1 MSGGGGM
8 FTGQYSPEHYREVS
22 SRSEATTEETNYEAK
37 LNDLLNGTLS
47 AVNSRDVD
55 RIGACVDSVKE
66 LLQEDLD
73 GTIDTRYG
81 GSVGK
86 HTYVDGLSDVDV
98 LLLIHRT
105 ELTGLSPREVLEYVA
120 DRIKEN
126 RPRGVVDVSVG
137 KMAVTLTYSDG
148 LEIQFVPSIRRGDY
162 MRIPA
167 ESGRDWSNAVRP
179 AEFASAL
186 TEVNQLRGKRVV
198 PVVKLAKAI
207 ISDFPVDS
215 QLTGYHV
222 ESLAIRAFKDYPD
235 SKSLTTREMLK
246 YFFAEGSELVKT
258 PIRDPTG
265 QSYYVDDYLGGE
277 RSEQRAKVSNRMERV
292 GRRMEN
298 ADIARSLDE
307 WKDIIGGAG

>member
-8 FTGQYSPEHYREVS
+8 FTGLYSPEHYRAVS
-22 SRSEATTEETNYEAK
+22 SQSESTTEETNYEAK
-37 LNDLLNGTLS
+37 LNDLINNTLS

-55 RIGACVDSVKE
+55 RIGTCVESVKE
-66 LLQEDLD
+66 ILQEDLD

-120 DRIKEN
+120 ERIEEN
-126 RPRGVVDVSVG
+126 PPQGVVDVRVG
-137 KMAVTLTYSDG
+137 KMAVTLVHSDG
-148 LEIQFVPSIRRGDY
+148 LEIQFVPSIRRGEY

-167 ESGRDWSNAVRP
+167 ESGHEWSNAVRP
-179 AEFASAL
+179 AEFATAL

-207 ISDFPVDS
+207 ISDFPES
-215 QLTGYHV
+215 AQLTGYHV

-235 SKSLTTREMLK
+235 SKSLTTRDMLK
-246 YFFAEGSELVKT
+246 YFFIRSSELVKT

-277 RSEQRAKVSNRMERV
+277 RSEQRAKVSNRLERV

-298 ADIARSLDE
+298 ADTARSLDE
-307 WKDIIGGAG
+307 WEDILGGIG